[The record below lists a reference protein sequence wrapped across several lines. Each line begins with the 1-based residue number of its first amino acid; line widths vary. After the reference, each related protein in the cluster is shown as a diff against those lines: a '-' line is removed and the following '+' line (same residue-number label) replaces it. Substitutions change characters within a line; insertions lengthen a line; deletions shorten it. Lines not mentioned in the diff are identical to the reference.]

1 MKKLGRIF
9 ILAALVL
16 LLLTLLAGRDYLALQ
31 PEPTPTPTL
40 SVWGQL
46 QSTAVAL
53 TGNVIGLGQQSDA
66 ADPAVQEYIRRELER
81 AAVEKAAE
89 TSGSVIPLAF
99 LACCI
104 CGFFPILLIGLFTY
118 VQARKV
124 IRFTQ
129 QKTGG

>member
-1 MKKLGRIF
+1 MKKLGRVF
-9 ILAALVL
+9 ILAAIVL
-16 LLLTLLAGRDYLALQ
+16 TLLTLLAGRDYLAPQ

-40 SVWGQL
+40 TVWGQL

-53 TGNVIGLGQQSDA
+53 TGNVISLGEQSVA
-66 ADPAVQEYIRRELER
+66 ADPVVQEYIRRELER

-129 QKTGG
+129 QKIGG

>member
-40 SVWGQL
+40 TVWGQL

-53 TGNVIGLGQQSDA
+53 TGNVISRG
-66 ADPAVQEYIRRELER
+66 
-81 AAVEKAAE
+81 
-89 TSGSVIPLAF
+89 
-99 LACCI
+99 
-104 CGFFPILLIGLFTY
+104 
-118 VQARKV
+118 
-124 IRFTQ
+124 
-129 QKTGG
+129 

>member
-16 LLLTLLAGRDYLALQ
+16 TLLTLLAGRDYLAPQ

-40 SVWGQL
+40 TVWGQL

-53 TGNVIGLGQQSDA
+53 TGGVISLGEQSDA

-104 CGFFPILLIGLFTY
+104 CGFIPFIFSGLFAY
-118 VQARKV
+118 VQ
-124 IRFTQ
+124 IRNAAWRAKQ
-129 QKTGG
+129 IGG

>member
-1 MKKLGRIF
+1 MKKLGRVF
-9 ILAALVL
+9 ILAAIVL
-16 LLLTLLAGRDYLALQ
+16 TLLTLLAGRDYLAPQ

-40 SVWGQL
+40 TVWGQL

-53 TGNVIGLGQQSDA
+53 TGNVISLGEQSDA
-66 ADPAVQEYIRRELER
+66 ADPVVQEYIRRELER

-89 TSGSVIPLAF
+89 TSGSVVQLAF

-118 VQARKV
+118 VQARKA